1 MAQNVI
7 INGVTYQSVPE
18 VDIPKSGGGTAKFY
32 DTASADVS
40 GADLLTGK
48 TAFGASGAVSG
59 SMANNGG
66 TGGTISTKAGTVTIP
81 AGYTTG
87 GTVAISSTEQAK
99 IVASNIKSG
108 VTLLGVAGSLALPSI
123 SQDSTTK
130 ILSISERGCDMAQ
143 NITLLGASYTA
154 VPAVRLPKTGGGT
167 ADFIDAEEIITYRT
181 GTAAPSASL
190 GADGD
195 IYLQLKG

>member
-32 DTASADVS
+32 DTASADAAS
-40 GADLLTGK
+40 GDLLTGK
-48 TAFGASGAVSG
+48 TAFGASGSISG
-59 SMANNGG
+59 GMSNNGA

-87 GTVAISSTEQAK
+87 GSVKISDTEQAK
-99 IVASNIKSG
+99 IIASNIKSG
-108 VTLLGVAGSLALPSI
+108 VTILGQTGSLSLPTI

-130 ILSISERGCDMAQ
+130 ILSIS
-143 NITLLGASYTA
+143 
-154 VPAVRLPKTGGGT
+154 
-167 ADFIDAEEIITYRT
+167 
-181 GTAAPSASL
+181 
-190 GADGD
+190 
-195 IYLQLKG
+195 